1 MKVFFHSSIFGKQ
14 FYKEHYKTIVKI
26 CEDSGHQVYADHML
40 KRNYTDTDRFTPKE
54 HQRDFQK
61 LTKQI
66 KESDAVIVEGTYPSI
81 GTGHYMTIAL
91 NYLKPVLVL
100 YQKDP
105 HGVLVGDPNRL
116 LVLKKYSIEDRENLK
131 KKIKEFLITARKK
144 TLKNRFNLM
153 LDDEMVEYLDKKSK
167 ENRVSKADVVRQ
179 LVVEKLS
186 KNKF

>member
-1 MKVFFHSSIFGKQ
+1 MKIFFHSSIFGKQ
-14 FYKEHYKTIVKI
+14 FYEEQYKTIVKI
-26 CEDSGHQVYADHML
+26 CVDSGHKVYSDHIL
-40 KRNYTDTDRFTPKE
+40 KRNYIDTDRFTPKE

-66 KESDAVIVEGTYPSI
+66 KESDAVIVEGTSPSI

-116 LVLKKYSIEDRENLK
+116 LFLRRYSISDKKELEN
-131 KKIKEFLITARKK
+131 IIEEFLKRAKMK

-153 LDDEMVEYLDKKSK
+153 LDEEMIDFLEKHAKQDQI
-167 ENRVSKADVVRQ
+167 SKADVIRRMI
-179 LVVEKLS
+179 VVEIRKV
-186 KNKF
+186 